1 MKKLLLSVAILT
13 ASAGVA
19 LADIGAG
26 LIGNTVTLTGPD
38 GAETR
43 IYYPDASTLVM
54 KIPTGAEIPGT
65 WRVDGET
72 ICTTAG
78 DQPENCTP
86 PIAEAPTP
94 GASGTID
101 GDGDAG
107 SVAWAV
113 TAGKDF

>member
-38 GAETR
+38 GAETK

-86 PIAEAPTP
+86 PITEAPTP
-94 GASGTID
+94 GASGTI
-101 GDGDAG
+101 DGDAG